1 MVEVRYL
8 FDPLC
13 GWCYGAAPMLD
24 RLRADP
30 GIDLTLM
37 PTGLFAG
44 DGARAMDPGFAAY
57 AWANDQRIAALTGLP
72 FTEAY
77 RARVLTGAAR
87 FDSGPSTLAL
97 TAVRLTEPRREIDA
111 LKAIQR
117 ARYVDG
123 VDTSVIEAVGAVLVA
138 EGLREAAAL
147 LAGQDAALAEACR
160 ARIAAAA
167 VEMQRFWLRGVPA
180 LLAGGGQTWRPI
192 RSDAL
197 FGTPANLFEA
207 IEPGRARRGV

>member
-24 RLRADP
+24 RLRAEP

-77 RARVLTGAAR
+77 RVQVLDGATR
-87 FDSGPSTLAL
+87 FDSGPATLAL
-97 TAVRLTEPRREIDA
+97 TAVRMTEPLREIDA
-111 LKAIQR
+111 LKALQR

-123 VDTSVIEAVGAVLVA
+123 VDTSDVEAVGAVLAA
-138 EGLREAAAL
+138 EGLREAADL
-147 LAGQDAALAEACR
+147 LTGQSAALAEAGR
-160 ARIAAAA
+160 ARIAAASA
-167 VEMQRFWLRGVPA
+167 EMRRFGLRGVPA
-180 LLAGGGQTWRPI
+180 LLAGNGDRWRPI

-197 FGTPANLFEA
+197 FGDTGLLIRTLEA
-207 IEPGRARRGV
+207 AASA

>member
-77 RARVLTGAAR
+77 RARVLDGAAR

-97 TAVRLTEPRREIDA
+97 TAVRMIEPQREIDA

-123 VDTSVIEAVGAVLVA
+123 VDTSDVEAVGAILA
-138 EGLREAAAL
+138 SEGLAEAAEL
-147 LAGQDAALAEACR
+147 LAGQGTALAGACR
-160 ARIAAAA
+160 ARIAAATA
-167 VEMQRFWLRGVPA
+167 DMQRFGLRGVPA
-180 LLAGGGQTWRPI
+180 LLAGNGERWRSI

-197 FGTPANLFEA
+197 FGDTGLLIRTLKAA
-207 IEPGRARRGV
+207 ASA

>member
-24 RLRADP
+24 RLRAEP
-30 GIDLTLM
+30 GIGLTLM

-72 FTEAY
+72 FSEAY
-77 RARVLTGAAR
+77 RGRVLDGAAR

-97 TAVRLTEPRREIDA
+97 TAVLMTAPPREAEA

-123 VDTSVIEAVGAVLVA
+123 VDTSDVEAVGAILAA
-138 EGLREAAAL
+138 EGLQEAAHL
-147 LAGQDAALAEACR
+147 LAGQSAALTEACR
-160 ARIAAAA
+160 ARIAAATA
-167 VEMQRFWLRGVPA
+167 DMRRFGLRGVPA
-180 LLAGGGQTWRPI
+180 LLAGNGERWRPI

-197 FGTPANLFEA
+197 FGDFELLVRTLKA
-207 IEPGRARRGV
+207 AASA